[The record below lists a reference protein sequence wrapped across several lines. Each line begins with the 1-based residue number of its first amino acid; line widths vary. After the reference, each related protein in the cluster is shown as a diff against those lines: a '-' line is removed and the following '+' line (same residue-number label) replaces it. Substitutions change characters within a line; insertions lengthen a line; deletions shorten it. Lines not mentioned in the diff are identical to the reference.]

1 METESKELVLENHL
15 SNETNIQNEVNN
27 EETSS
32 VTNISNS
39 SDTSENVTQL
49 TDSTSDL
56 SKNPNDIDNVATFK
70 KPTVKLI
77 GPKRT
82 LSLQKNS
89 KISPLTDTRS
99 RNHAHHSDRDI
110 KSQHS
115 RELKLYVEPSWG
127 GKPEENYKIE
137 ILKSGMIIDTISLEE
152 HSYYSIGRL
161 PTCHLTLVHPTISR
175 YHAILQYRCQPDNEN
190 DKGFYVYD
198 LGSTHG
204 TFWNGN
210 RIKPNVYVR
219 IQGGHILRFGC
230 SQRRYILQAPPGDE
244 EEESPYSLTELKEM
258 RASQL
263 EKEHSEDKP
272 VEKPIEEPIEE
283 PVEEPIEEP
292 VEKPIEENE
301 SEGIDWGMGE
311 DADEETDLQ
320 ENPYASI
327 TDDDLVLDDPKKTL
341 RGWFEREGYDLH
353 YQAEEKGFGQFL
365 CWVDL
370 PTEDVVGH
378 SIRAEA
384 LVRGK
389 KKEAVVQCALEACK
403 ILDKYGLL
411 RQANH
416 EARKRKTRNW
426 EAEDYYDSDED
437 NFLDRT
443 GSVERKREQRMRL
456 AGKLEEK
463 TETYD
468 SLLKKHKEVTERIS
482 HLSTSIQN
490 WQNANDA
497 KNDATEEDALDAFM
511 SSLSSSA
518 LTKSDIA
525 KMKLELQN
533 LRKEEAGLVK
543 LLNLTQ
549 PVNLPALSYSGTT
562 DQTITQGK
570 TAVDHTQNTSVETKK
585 IPRPRQKKEKQIN
598 QHAVTNTELF
608 ESNAISNTTVETE
621 AIEEMD
627 SDDNDE
633 LISNTFND
641 EKNVES
647 QRSDSATVAAENRES
662 SEKHEEQQE
671 PKIQMTKK
679 RRREEK
685 EMYCDQDIHADN
697 YSTWVPPSDQAGDG
711 KTSLNEKYGY

>member
-1 METESKELVLENHL
+1 METESKELVPRDH
-15 SNETNIQNEVNN
+15 STDETNTQDEVNN

-32 VTNISNS
+32 ATNISDS
-39 SDTSENVTQL
+39 SDTSKANTTRL
-49 TDSTSDL
+49 TNSTSDL
-56 SKNPNDIDNVATFK
+56 SSKNPIDFDNVGTFK
-70 KPTVKLI
+70 KPTNIII
-77 GPKRT
+77 GLKRA
-82 LSLQKNS
+82 LSQKNS
-89 KISPLTDTRS
+89 KISPSTDTTRLS
-99 RNHAHHSDRDI
+99 GNNNARCSDRDI
-110 KSQHS
+110 IKSQQHS
-115 RELKLYVEPSWG
+115 KEISLYIEPSWG
-127 GKPEENYKIE
+127 GKPQENYKIE
-137 ILKSGMIIDTISLEE
+137 VLKSGMIIETISLAEQ
-152 HSYYSIGRL
+152 SFYSIGRL

-175 YHAILQYRCQPDNEN
+175 FHAILQYRCRPDNEN
-190 DKGFYVYD
+190 DKGFYVFD

-210 RIKPNVYVR
+210 RIKPNIYVR
-219 IQGGHILRFGC
+219 VQGGHILRFGC

-244 EEESPYSLTELKEM
+244 EEESPCTLTELKEM

-263 EKEHSEDKP
+263 EKQQHDKDKP
-272 VEKPIEEPIEE
+272 VEKPID
-283 PVEEPIEEP
+283 
-292 VEKPIEENE
+292 ENE

-327 TDDDLVLDDPKKTL
+327 TDDDLVLEDPKKTL

-370 PTEDVVGH
+370 PTEDVVGR

-443 GSVERKREQRMRL
+443 GSVEKKREQRMRL

-468 SLLKKHKEVTERIS
+468 SLLKKHKQVTERIS
-482 HLSTSIQN
+482 HLSTSIEN
-490 WQNANDA
+490 WQNATNA
-497 KNDATEEDALDAFM
+497 KDDATEEDALDAFM

-518 LTKSDIA
+518 LTKSDVA

-533 LRKEEAGLVK
+533 LRKEETGLLK
-543 LLNLTQ
+543 LLNLIQ
-549 PVNLPALSYSGTT
+549 PVNLPALSYRDTT
-562 DQTITQGK
+562 DSSQTITTKGE

-585 IPRPRQKKEKQIN
+585 IHSPLPSQKKVSEEQMN
-598 QHAVTNTELF
+598 QHAVTSSKLL
-608 ESNAISNTTVETE
+608 ESNAISNTAVETE
-621 AIEEMD
+621 ATEEMD

-633 LISNTFND
+633 LISNTLDDKN
-641 EKNVES
+641 NVES
-647 QRSDSATVAAENRES
+647 QSSDSAATVAAKDES
-662 SEKHEEQQE
+662 FEKHEEQQE
-671 PKIQMTKK
+671 PEIQTMTKK
-679 RRREEK
+679 PRLEQTK
-685 EMYCDQDIHADN
+685 EMHCDEDVHADN